1 MGCVSEGCAM
11 THLVAAALAYAARR
25 LPVFPCL
32 PQDKVPAIARGFH
45 AATTNPET
53 IRRHW
58 RVADRN
64 IGIPTGS
71 VSGFWVLDI
80 DGDAG
85 AASLRALEAKHGPLP
100 ATRQVITGG
109 GGRHLWFKYIGPIQS
124 TAGKI
129 APGIDSRGDGG
140 YVVVP
145 PSVHANGR
153 AYAWAVNCA
162 PELAEAPQWLVQLAR
177 KSPAPTISER
187 ALAKVIV
194 PTSGQT
200 QRDVRSDAYGQAAL
214 DDEIAILAATLPGG
228 RNHALNRAAFCLFQ
242 LVAGGE
248 LDRNLV
254 VDRLIDASHRN
265 GLIKDDGLPS
275 VIATIRSGAHAGR
288 QHPRCRGVA

>member
-1 MGCVSEGCAM
+1 
-11 THLVAAALAYAARR
+11 
-25 LPVFPCL
+25 
-32 PQDKVPAIARGFH
+32 
-45 AATTNPET
+45 
-53 IRRHW
+53 
-58 RVADRN
+58 
-64 IGIPTGS
+64 
-71 VSGFWVLDI
+71 VLDI

-85 AASLRALEAKHGPLP
+85 AASLRALESKHGALP

-109 GGRHLWFKYIGPIQS
+109 GGRHLWFRYTGPIKS
-124 TAGKI
+124 SAGKI
-129 APGIDSRGDGG
+129 APGVDVRADLA

-153 AYAWAVNCA
+153 SYCWCANCA
-162 PELAEAPQWLVQLAR
+162 SELAEAPDWLVQLTR
-177 KSPAPTISER
+177 KSPSPTISER

-200 QRDVRSDAYGQAAL
+200 QRDIRSGAYGLAAL
-214 DDEIAILAATLPGG
+214 NGEIAILAATLPGG

-254 VDRLIDASHRN
+254 VDRLISASHRN
-265 GLIKDDGLPS
+265 GLVKDDGLPS
-275 VIATIRSGAHAGR
+275 VIATIRSGAQAGR